1 MSGKPVPIDL
11 VPYTDMLGDSREFLR
26 VWAKQ
31 GGPVTCFI
39 NPVPVGGDPMGY
51 GVALVD
57 CIRHGAK
64 TWARAT
70 GISEAEALARIWE
83 GVDAERANPT
93 DLPTE
98 HPTTDE
104 DGLIH

>member
-1 MSGKPVPIDL
+1 MTGKPTPIDL

-26 VWAKQ
+26 VWTKE

-51 GVALVD
+51 GIALVD
-57 CIRHGAK
+57 CARHGAK

-70 GISEAEALARIWE
+70 GISEAEAEARIWE

-93 DLPTE
+93 DIATE
-98 HPTTDE
+98 YPGK
-104 DGLIH
+104 DGLI

>member
-1 MSGKPVPIDL
+1 MTGKPTPIDL
-11 VPYTDMLGDSREFLR
+11 VPYAEMLGDSREFLR
-26 VWAKQ
+26 VWAKE

-51 GVALVD
+51 GIALVD

-70 GISEAEALARIWE
+70 GISEADAEARIWE
-83 GVDAERANPT
+83 GVDAERAIPT
-93 DLPTE
+93 DIATELPAK
-98 HPTTDE
+98 
-104 DGLIH
+104 DGLI